1 MKKITR
7 RAAIGILSAPLC
19 GALAQQSSPTRARLS
34 LSGDWRWRPEGA
46 GEWGAIRLPDPWPRS
61 TRVSSARYEREAAIP
76 ADWSGR
82 RITLSADCINSYAE
96 VFVDGVNAGEMRYPS
111 GEVDLTPLCRP
122 GKTHVLAMQVT
133 AMPLKAVMLSY
144 SDSAA
149 AKSVE
154 GTVQRRGIVGD
165 VYLNAMPAGPRIA
178 GVKVETSVRNSEI
191 AIEAS
196 LEGIDPAAHPGL
208 IVQIYDGGR
217 LVKEFAGRAPRLVF
231 PWHPDKLWD
240 IHTAQ
245 NQYQLTLTLID
256 ERHEAIDTTLPVRFG
271 FREFWIDGRDF
282 YLNGTRLYLSS
293 TPLDSAQGDANTA
306 SYEGTR
312 ATLKHLKSIGV
323 NFVYTHNYG
332 CEPGTHLGFE
342 EVLRACDDEGM
353 LLAFS
358 QPHFGQYD
366 WTAPDAEATNGYA
379 KHAAFYV
386 RVAQNHPSVVFYST
400 SHNGAG
406 YAEDMNPDLIDG
418 MHEPRDQWSA
428 RGAQRA
434 RRAESI
440 IRKLDPSRIVYH
452 HSGGNLNALHSINF
466 YGNWIPPQEMDDWFE
481 HWATAGVKPAYT
493 CEYSVP
499 FLWDWS
505 MYRGWYKGKREF
517 GSAAVP
523 WEFHVAEW
531 DSQFLGDKAYRIT
544 EEEKVNL
551 RWEAEQ
557 FRKSRSGWM
566 RWDYP
571 HNLGSSV
578 FEERMK
584 IMAAQVEQNFRAF
597 RTWGLSA
604 NGVPWDIENYWK
616 KNGEPTLVAQALQRC
631 NMPVLAYIAGKPA
644 AFTSKDHIFSP
655 GETVEKQF
663 VVINNSREKVTGRCG
678 WRTGTTSRSAQ
689 IDLPPGQQTRVPITF
704 HAPSSGRHELQAEF
718 GGNTDSFAFEVTP
731 RRIAVSEPPGT
742 LIIPRGGL
750 DGGIDLS
757 RVRDGLKVIIFEQSA
772 DTLEKR
778 FGFRVAEYGLRQ
790 VFPRVPGHPIL
801 AGLNEELLRDWRG
814 EATLNPPRLKYEPG
828 QQFNGAPTVKW
839 SGIPV
844 TRVWR
849 CGNRGNVA
857 SVLIEKPAC
866 GDFLP
871 IIDGGYGLQYS
882 PLLEYREGKGMIL
895 FCQLDLTGRTE
906 NDPAAQQLLSN
917 IYSYIAAWK
926 PVPRRTL
933 RYEGDPAGRR
943 YLEAMG
949 AALSDH
955 GEILL
960 TSQPSAPMGE
970 HIAAY
975 FEPFAYGSP
984 FAGISPADVHNRDP
998 RKVPLIPDGKC
1009 GGLLSVAGDTIH
1021 MQLAPWHFDY
1031 SGGRMN
1037 QKRTFRNFARTT
1049 ARLLG
1054 NLSVEMRG
1062 LGGRLYMD
1070 EPEEWDDPY
1079 RFFRW

>member
-1 MKKITR
+1 MNKITR
-7 RAAIGILSAPLC
+7 RTAIGILGEPLC
-19 GALAQQSSPTRARLS
+19 GVLAQQKSVVRARLS
-34 LSGDWRWRPEGA
+34 LAGDWRWKAEGSA
-46 GEWGAIRLPDPWPRS
+46 QWGTIRLPDPWPRS
-61 TRVSSARYEREAAIP
+61 TRATTAQYEREVTIP
-76 ADWSGR
+76 GEWTGR

-96 VFVDGVNAGEMRYPS
+96 VFVDGVKVGEMRYPC
-111 GEVDLTPLCRP
+111 GEVDLTPHCTP
-122 GKTHVLAMQVT
+122 GKTQLIAMQVT

-144 SDSAA
+144 SDSAT
-149 AKSVE
+149 AKTIE
-154 GTVQRRGIVGD
+154 GTVQHRGIVGD
-165 VYLNAMPAGPRIA
+165 VYLNAMPRGPRIA
-178 GVKVETSVRNSEI
+178 DVKVETSVRRWEI
-191 AIEAS
+191 AIEAAI
-196 LEGIDPAAHPGL
+196 EGADENAAYRL
-208 IVQIYDGGR
+208 IARAGG
-217 LVKEFAGRAPRLVF
+217 KEFSGPAPRISGS
-231 PWHPDKLWD
+231 WRPDRLWD
-240 IHTAQ
+240 THTPQ
-245 NQYQLTLTLID
+245 NQYELSVSLVDSSGKTL
-256 ERHEAIDTTLPVRFG
+256 DTALPVRFG

-306 SYEGTR
+306 GYEGTR
-312 ATLKHLKSIGV
+312 ATLRHFKSIRV

-353 LLAFS
+353 LVAFS

-366 WTAPDAEATNGYA
+366 WTAPDAEANNGYA

-386 RVAQNHPSVVFYST
+386 RVARNHPSVVFYST
-400 SHNGAG
+400 SHNGCG

-418 MHEPRDQWSA
+418 VHEPRDQWSA

-434 RRAESI
+434 RRAEGI
-440 IRKLDPSRIVYH
+440 LRKLDPSRIVYH

-481 HWATAGVKPAYT
+481 HWAATGVKPAFT

-531 DSQFLGDKAYRIT
+531 NAQFLGGQAYRIT

-557 FRKSRSGWM
+557 FRKGRAGWM

-571 HNLGSSV
+571 HNLGSNV
-578 FEERMK
+578 FEDRMW
-584 IMAAQVEQNFRAF
+584 IMASQVEQNFRAF

-616 KNGEPTLVAQALQRC
+616 KDGRPTRVAEALARC
-631 NMPVLAYIAGKPA
+631 NMPVLAYIAGKPE
-644 AFTSKDHIFSP
+644 AFTSKDHLFKP
-655 GETVEKQF
+655 GEQIEKQL
-663 VVINNSREKVTGRCG
+663 VVINNSRERVTGRFN
-678 WRTGTTSRSAQ
+678 WRTESAAGSGQ
-689 IDLPPGQQTRVPITF
+689 VDLPPGQQTRAPIRF
-704 HAPSSGRHELQAEF
+704 AAPAAGHHQLETEF
-718 GGNTDSFAFEVTP
+718 GGFKDSFVFDVIPP
-731 RRIAVSEPPGT
+731 RAAVEAPPDTRIIG
-742 LIIPRGGL
+742 RGELGSAT
-750 DGGIDLS
+750 DLTG
-757 RVRDGLKVIIFEQSA
+757 VRDGLKLIVFEQPA
-772 DTLEKR
+772 EALER
-778 FGFRVAEYGLRQ
+778 LGFRVVEYGLRQ
-790 VFPRVPGHPIL
+790 VFPRVPGHPML
-801 AGLNEELLRDWRG
+801 AGISEELLRDWRG
-814 EATLNPPRLKYEPG
+814 GATLTAPRLKYEPG
-828 QQFNGAPTVKW
+828 PQFNGAPAVKW

-849 CGNRGNVA
+849 CGNRGSVA

-871 IIDGGYGLQYS
+871 VIDGGYGLQFS
-882 PLLEYREGKGMIL
+882 PLLEHHEGKGLII
-895 FCQLDLTGRTE
+895 FCQLDVSGRTGS
-906 NDPAAQQLLSN
+906 DPAAKQLLSN
-917 IYSYIAAWK
+917 IYSYVASWK

-949 AALSDH
+949 VALSDR

-960 TSQPSAPMGE
+960 TSQPSAQAGE
-970 HIAAY
+970 HIGAY
-975 FEPFAYGSP
+975 FEPFPYGSP
-984 FAGISPADVHNRDP
+984 FAGISPADIHNRDP
-998 RKVPLIPDGKC
+998 RKVPLLANGAC
-1009 GGLLSVAGDTIH
+1009 GGLLAVEGNTVH

-1031 SGGRMN
+1031 SGGKMN
-1037 QKRTFRNFARTT
+1037 QKRTFRNFARMT

-1054 NLSVEMRG
+1054 NLGIEIRTPW
-1062 LGGRLYMD
+1062 GRLYMD
-1070 EPEEWDDPY
+1070 QPEEWDDPY

>member
-1 MKKITR
+1 MRDT
-7 RAAIGILSAPLC
+7 
-19 GALAQQSSPTRARLS
+19 
-34 LSGDWRWRPEGA
+34 
-46 GEWGAIRLPDPWPRS
+46 
-61 TRVSSARYEREAAIP
+61 SARYERQIAIP
-76 ADWSGR
+76 ADWARR

-96 VFVDGVNAGEMRYPS
+96 VFVDGVKAGEMRYPS
-111 GEVDLTPLCRP
+111 GEVDLTPFCRP
-122 GKTHVLAMQVT
+122 GQTHAVAMQVT

-149 AKSVE
+149 AKTIE

-165 VYLNAMPAGPRIA
+165 VYLNAMPQGPRIA
-178 GVKVETSVRNSEI
+178 GVKVETSVRKWEL
-191 AIEAS
+191 AIQAAIDGAEAGAS
-196 LEGIDPAAHPGL
+196 YRLAAH
-208 IVQIYDGGR
+208 VDGKQFSG
-217 LVKEFAGRAPRLVF
+217 AAPRF
-231 PWHPDKLWD
+231 TASWHPEKLWD
-240 IHTAQ
+240 IHTPQ
-245 NQYQLTLTLID
+245 NQYDLTVSLVDASGKVL
-256 ERHEAIDTTLPVRFG
+256 DTALPLRFG
-271 FREFWIDGRDF
+271 FRELWIDGRDF

-293 TPLDSAQGDANTA
+293 TPLDSAQGDTHTA

-312 ATLKHLKSIGV
+312 ATIKHFKSIGV

-332 CEPGTHLGFE
+332 CEPGTHLSFE

-379 KHAAFYV
+379 GHAAFYV

-406 YAEDMNPDLIDG
+406 YSEDMNPDLIDG
-418 MHEPRDQWSA
+418 VNEPRDQWSA

-440 IRKLDPSRIVYH
+440 IRKLDASRIVYH

-481 HWATAGVKPAYT
+481 HWATTGVKPAFT

-499 FLWDWS
+499 FLWDWA

-531 DSQFLGDKAYRIT
+531 DAQFLGDKAYRIT

-557 FRKSRSGWM
+557 FRKGRDGWM

-571 HNLGSSV
+571 QNLGSNV
-578 FEERMK
+578 FEDRMK

-604 NGVPWDIENYWK
+604 NCVPWDIENYWK
-616 KNGEPTLVAQALQRC
+616 KDGTPTLVAEALQRC
-631 NMPVLAYIAGKPA
+631 NMPVLAYIAGKPG
-644 AFTSKDHIFSP
+644 AFTSKDHHFLNDEWI
-655 GETVEKQF
+655 EKQF
-663 VVINNSREKVTGRCG
+663 VVINNSREPIAGKCTWSCDRYSGSADVT
-678 WRTGTTSRSAQ
+678 
-689 IDLPPGQQTRVPITF
+689 LPPGQQTRVPIRLAF
-704 HAPSSGRHELQAEF
+704 AGGGKRELQAEF
-718 GGNTDSFAFEVTP
+718 NGIKDRFSIVVFNFDEDEVEGHQSRFADF
-731 RRIAVSEPPGT
+731 
-742 LIIPRGGL
+742 RGPIDASMDLRGVDVL
-750 DGGIDLS
+750 TIGKGALTVDGPAPDLS

-772 DTLEKR
+772 EVLEKR

-790 VFPRVPGHPIL
+790 VFPRVAGHPL
-801 AGLNEELLRDWRG
+801 LHGVSEDHLRDWRG
-814 EATLNPPRLKYEPG
+814 AATLNPPRLKYEPG
-828 QQFNGAPTVKW
+828 PQFNNAPTVKW

-871 IIDGGYGLQYS
+871 VLDGGYGLQYS

-895 FCQLDLTGRTE
+895 FCQMDVTGRTE
-906 NDPAAQQLLSN
+906 FDPVIRVLLKN
-917 IYSYIAAWK
+917 IFFYVDWWK
-926 PVPRRTL
+926 PSPRHTL
-933 RYEGDPAGRR
+933 RYEGDPAGRK
-943 YLEAMG
+943 YLEAAG
-949 AALSDH
+949 VTLSDH
-955 GEILL
+955 GEVLL
-960 TSQPSAPMGE
+960 TSQPSAPLGE
-970 HIAAY
+970 HIAAH
-975 FEPFAYGSP
+975 FEPFPYRSP

-998 RKVPLIPDGKC
+998 RKVPLIPGGMC
-1009 GGLLSVAGDTIH
+1009 GGLLSVAGNEIH

-1031 SGGRMN
+1031 SGGKMN
-1037 QKRTFRNFARTT
+1037 QKRTFRNFARMTS
-1049 ARLLG
+1049 RLLG
-1054 NLSVEMRG
+1054 NFGVEMRG